1 MLAVVGV
8 YLHVHRGA
16 DVDLFE
22 VPSVVWWEVVVRQ
35 ANGLDGGAPWD
46 ARGRLQRDIAAG
58 VKGAHF
64 FVCFLTCRRG
74 LLTYPGAGLGRRSGG
89 EGQPR

>member
-22 VPSVVWWEVVVRQ
+22 VSSVVWWEVVVRQ

-46 ARGRLQRDIAAG
+46 ARGRLQRDIAG

-64 FVCFLTCRRG
+64 CLFPNLSTMASHMSGCR
-74 LLTYPGAGLGRRSGG
+74 LGAKKWW
-89 EGQPR
+89 